1 MSLLIT
7 GCLCIG
13 WIEGGF
19 VKEKWSNTVSFDLP
33 CFRAELYIFTLRN
46 ILRSY

>member
-1 MSLLIT
+1 MSLAT
-7 GCLCIG
+7 TVCLYIG

-33 CFRAELYIFTLRN
+33 CFRAKLYIFTLRN
-46 ILRSY
+46 ILRSC